1 LVAGK
6 VHLSYWR
13 YKMSNMILEINQ
25 NIATLT
31 FDLENEKINKLSFEI
46 LKEFKEIL
54 NTIENDSSIKAL
66 VIDSAKKNIFIAGA
80 DIKEIEK
87 LKDEKEVY
95 EALMEVHEIFNKLEN
110 LTIPTIAYI
119 NGACMGGGLELAL
132 ACKYR
137 VLSTNEKTKLA
148 FPEIKLG
155 IFPGFA
161 GTIRAPKLIGLVNAL
176 DLILTGKTVDTKKA
190 YKLGLADMIFDDAQ
204 KEFMLDS
211 FVKKAIYGTINKKTN
226 FKLLNYAPLNEIVF
240 NKALKGLEA
249 KVNKDFKAP
258 YVALEVIK
266 ATINKE
272 LEDAIKIEAKE
283 FAKLAVS
290 KESKNMIKLFFL
302 FEKLNKNYTKTQN
315 PISNAI
321 VLGNGVMGKG
331 IIWLFSKY
339 LKDVRIKIR
348 DISQANEIIKDV
360 SKIYDYLIKT
370 RKMTKNEAELKLNK
384 ISYTENFTGFKNFD
398 FIIEAIVEDENI
410 KKQTYAQIESLINE
424 SGIIATNTSSISIEK
439 LASEVKNK
447 ENFLG
452 VHFFNPVNLMP
463 LVEVIPNANTSQ
475 ETINK
480 VFELLISCGK
490 TPILV
495 GDCAGFIVNRILLPY
510 MNEAAFILEQGSKIE
525 KIDNVIKDF
534 GMPMGPFTLADTV
547 GVDIGYKV
555 ATILN
560 ESYGSRMPI
569 ASIIEKMYNAK
580 LLGAK
585 TKAGFYE
592 YAGRDKYANSHVT
605 SMLENNNKIIE
616 DEEIV
621 QRCIYIMINE
631 ASRCL
636 EENIVTDAAI
646 IDFAM
651 ITGTGFPPYKGGLL
665 SYANEIGLKNILE
678 SLRKF
683 EKEYGSRFTPSNL
696 LIKLVEEYEDFE
708 TGEALWKH

>member
-1 LVAGK
+1 
-6 VHLSYWR
+6 
-13 YKMSNMILEINQ
+13 
-25 NIATLT
+25 
-31 FDLENEKINKLSFEI
+31 
-46 LKEFKEIL
+46 
-54 NTIENDSSIKAL
+54 
-66 VIDSAKKNIFIAGA
+66 
-80 DIKEIEK
+80 
-87 LKDEKEVY
+87 
-95 EALMEVHEIFNKLEN
+95 MEVHEIFNKLEN
-110 LTIPTIAYI
+110 LQIPTIAYI

-176 DLILTGKTVDTKKA
+176 DLILTGKTIDAKKA
-190 YKLGLADMIFDDAQ
+190 YKIGLADMIFDDAQ
-204 KEFMLDS
+204 KEFMLEG
-211 FVKKAIYGTINKKTN
+211 FIKKAIYGILKKRVG
-226 FKLLNYAPLNEIVF
+226 FHILNYAPLNEIIF

-258 YVALEVIK
+258 YKALEVIK

-272 LEDAIKIEAKE
+272 LEDAIKIEARE

-302 FEKLNKNYTKTQN
+302 FEKLNKNYTKTEN

-339 LKDVRIKIR
+339 LDDVRIKIR

-360 SKIYDYLIKT
+360 SKIYDYLVKT
-370 RKMTKNEAELKLNK
+370 RKMTKNQAEFKLNK
-384 ISYTENFTGFKNFD
+384 ISYPQDFIGFKNFD

-410 KKQTYAQIESLINE
+410 KKQTYKEIENVANE
-424 SGIIATNTSSISIEK
+424 NTIIATNTSSISIEK
-439 LASEVKNK
+439 LSSEVKNK

-463 LVEVIPNANTSQ
+463 LVEVIPNSNTSK

-525 KIDNVIKDF
+525 RIDNVIKDF

-580 LLGAK
+580 LLGEK

-592 YAGRDKYANSHVT
+592 YAGRDTYPNSHVT

-636 EENIVTDAAI
+636 EENIVTDASI

-651 ITGTGFPPYKGGLL
+651 ISGTGFPAYKGGLL

-683 EKEYGSRFTPSNL
+683 EKEFGSRFTPSNL
-696 LIKLVEEYEDFE
+696 LVKLVEEYEDFE

>member
-1 LVAGK
+1 MNNIKLK
-6 VHLSYWR
+6 
-13 YKMSNMILEINQ
+13 INQ

-46 LKEFKEIL
+46 LKEFDEKL
-54 NTIENDSSIKAL
+54 NIIKDDSTIKAL

-95 EALMEVHEIFNKLEN
+95 EALIQVHRIFNKLEN
-110 LTIPTIAYI
+110 LKIPTIAYI

-161 GTIRAPKLIGLVNAL
+161 GTIRAPKLIGLVNSL
-176 DLILTGKTVDTKKA
+176 DLILTGKTIDAKKA
-190 YKLGLADMIFDDAQ
+190 YRINLADVIFDDSQ
-204 KEFMLDS
+204 KEFMLDD
-211 FVKKAIYGTINKKTN
+211 FIKKAIYGTIKNRRKFN
-226 FKLLNYAPLNEIVF
+226 ILDYSPFNEIVF
-240 NKALKGLEA
+240 AKALKGLKA
-249 KVNKDFKAP
+249 KVNKDYKAP
-258 YVALEVIK
+258 YKALEVIK
-266 ATINKE
+266 RTLNKE
-272 LEDAIKIEAKE
+272 LEDSIKIEAKE
-283 FAKLAVS
+283 FSKLAVS

-302 FEKLNKNYTKTQN
+302 FEKLNKNYEKTSN

-321 VLGNGVMGKG
+321 ILGNGVMGKG

-348 DISQANEIIKDV
+348 DISQANGIINDV
-360 SKIYDYLIKT
+360 SKIYDYLIKS
-370 RKMTKNEAELKLNK
+370 RRMTKNQVDFKLNK
-384 ISYTENFTGFKNFD
+384 ISYTDKFNGFKNFD
-398 FIIEAIVEDENI
+398 FIIEAIIEDEKT
-410 KKQTYAQIESLINE
+410 KKDTYSQLEKVINDNT
-424 SGIIATNTSSISIEK
+424 IIATNTSSISIEK
-439 LASEVKNK
+439 LGSEIKNK
-447 ENFLG
+447 KNFLG

-463 LVEVIPNANTSQ
+463 LVEVIPTSYTSK
-475 ETINK
+475 ETVNK

-490 TPILV
+490 TPVLV

-510 MNEAAFILEQGSKIE
+510 MNEAAFILEEGSTIE
-525 KIDNVIKDF
+525 NIDKVIKDF

-555 ATILN
+555 ASILN
-560 ESYGSRMPI
+560 ESYGNRMPI
-569 ASIIEKMYNAK
+569 AMIIEKMYKAK

-592 YAGRDKYANSHVT
+592 YKGKDKYTNSLVT

-616 DEEIV
+616 DEQIV

-636 EENIVTDAAI
+636 EENIVTDASI

-651 ITGTGFPPYKGGLL
+651 ITGTGFPPHKGGLL
-665 SYANEIGLKNILE
+665 NYANEIGLENILK
-678 SLRKF
+678 SLREF
-683 EKEYGSRFTPSNL
+683 EKNHGIRFTPSNL
-696 LIKLVEEYEDFE
+696 LIKLVESNKNFE
-708 TGEALWKH
+708 TGEMLWKQ

>member
-1 LVAGK
+1 
-6 VHLSYWR
+6 
-13 YKMSNMILEINQ
+13 MSNMTLEINQ

-31 FDLENEKINKLSFEI
+31 FDLQNEKINKLSFEI

-176 DLILTGKTVDTKKA
+176 DLILTGKTIDAKKA
-190 YKLGLADMIFDDAQ
+190 YKIGLADMIFDDAQ
-204 KEFMLDS
+204 KEFMLEG
-211 FVKKAIYGTINKKTN
+211 FIKKAIYGILKKRVG
-226 FKLLNYAPLNEIVF
+226 FHILNYAPLNEIIF

-258 YVALEVIK
+258 YKALEVIK

-272 LEDAIKIEAKE
+272 LEDAIKIEARE

-302 FEKLNKNYTKTQN
+302 FEKLNKNYTKTEN

-339 LKDVRIKIR
+339 LDDVRIKIR

-360 SKIYDYLIKT
+360 SKIYDYLVKT
-370 RKMTKNEAELKLNK
+370 RKMTKNQAEFKLNK
-384 ISYTENFTGFKNFD
+384 ISYTQDFIGFKNFD

-410 KKQTYAQIESLINE
+410 KKQTYKEIENVANE
-424 SGIIATNTSSISIEK
+424 NTIIATNTSSISIEK
-439 LASEVKNK
+439 LSSEVKNK

-463 LVEVIPNANTSQ
+463 LVEVIPNSNTSK

-525 KIDNVIKDF
+525 RIDNVIKDF

-580 LLGAK
+580 LLGEK

-592 YAGRDKYANSHVT
+592 YAGRDTYPNSHVT

-636 EENIVTDAAI
+636 EENIVTDASI

-651 ITGTGFPPYKGGLL
+651 ISGTGFPAYKGGLL

-683 EKEYGSRFTPSNL
+683 EKEFGSRFTPSNL
-696 LIKLVEEYEDFE
+696 LVKLVEEYEDFE

>member
-1 LVAGK
+1 
-6 VHLSYWR
+6 
-13 YKMSNMILEINQ
+13 MSNIVLEINQ
-25 NIATLT
+25 NVARII
-31 FDLENEKINKLSFEI
+31 FDLENEKVNKLSFEI
-46 LKEFKEIL
+46 LKEFDEKL
-54 NTIENDSSIKAL
+54 NIIKDDSSIKAL
-66 VIDSAKKNIFIAGA
+66 VIDSAKKDIFIAGA

-95 EALMEVHEIFNKLEN
+95 DSLMEVHQIFNKLEN

-137 VLSTNEKTKLA
+137 VITTNPKTKLA

-161 GTIRAPKLIGLVNAL
+161 GTIRAPKIIGLVAAL
-176 DLILTGKTVDTKKA
+176 DLILTGKTIDAKKA
-190 YKLGLADMIFDDAQ
+190 YKLNLADIIFDDAQ
-204 KEFMLDS
+204 KEFMLDD
-211 FVKKAIYGTINKKTN
+211 FIKKAIYGTIEKRIDFN
-226 FKLLNYAPLNEIVF
+226 LLNYAPLNEIVF
-240 NKALKGLEA
+240 NKTLKGLLN
-249 KVNKDFKAP
+249 KVNKDFQAP
-258 YVALEVIK
+258 FVALEVIR

-272 LEDAIKIEAKE
+272 FEDSIKVEARE
-283 FAKLAVS
+283 FAKLAIT

-302 FEKLNKNYTKTQN
+302 FEKLNKNFEKTQN
-315 PISNAI
+315 PISNAV

-339 LKDVRIKIR
+339 LNDVRLKIR
-348 DISQANEIIKDV
+348 DISHANEIIKDV
-360 SKIYDYLIKT
+360 SKIYDYLIKS
-370 RKMTKNEAELKLNK
+370 RKMTKNEVDFKLNK
-384 ISYTENFTGFKNFD
+384 ISYTDKFNGFKNFD
-398 FIIEAIVEDENI
+398 FIIEAIIEDEET
-410 KKQTYAQIESLINE
+410 KKDTYKQIENIVNE
-424 SGIIATNTSSISIEK
+424 NAIIATNTSSISIEK
-439 LASEVKNK
+439 LASEIKNK

-463 LVEVIPNANTSQ
+463 LVEVIPTSNTSK

-480 VFELLISCGK
+480 VFELLITAGK

-510 MNEAAFILEQGSKIE
+510 LNEAAFILEEGSKIE
-525 KIDNVIKDF
+525 KIDALIKDF

-547 GVDIGYKV
+547 GIDIGYKV
-555 ATILN
+555 AKILN
-560 ESYGSRMPI
+560 EAYGSRMPI
-569 ASIIEKMYNAK
+569 ASIIEKMNDAK
-580 LLGAK
+580 LLGLK

-592 YAGRDKYANSHVT
+592 YDGKDKYVNTHVT
-605 SMLENNNKIIE
+605 SMIQNNTKIFE
-616 DEEIV
+616 DEQIV

-636 EENIVTDAAI
+636 EENIVSDASI

-651 ITGTGFPPYKGGLL
+651 ITGTGFPAYKGGLL

-678 SLRKF
+678 SLRTF

-708 TGEALWKH
+708 TGVDLWKH

>member
-1 LVAGK
+1 
-6 VHLSYWR
+6 
-13 YKMSNMILEINQ
+13 MSNIVLEINQ
-25 NIATLT
+25 NVARII
-31 FDLENEKINKLSFEI
+31 FDLENEKVNKLSFEI
-46 LKEFKEIL
+46 LKEFDEKL
-54 NTIENDSSIKAL
+54 NIIKDDSSIKAL
-66 VIDSAKKNIFIAGA
+66 VIDSAKKDIFIAGA

-95 EALMEVHEIFNKLEN
+95 DSLMEVHQIFNKLEN
-110 LTIPTIAYI
+110 LKIPTIAYI

-137 VLSTNEKTKLA
+137 VITTNPKTKLA

-161 GTIRAPKLIGLVNAL
+161 GTIRAPKIIGLVAAL
-176 DLILTGKTVDTKKA
+176 DLILTGKTIDAKKA
-190 YKLGLADMIFDDAQ
+190 YKLNLADIIFDDAQ
-204 KEFMLDS
+204 KEFMLDD
-211 FVKKAIYGTINKKTN
+211 FIKKAIYGTIEKRIDFN
-226 FKLLNYAPLNEIVF
+226 LLNYAPLNEIVF
-240 NKALKGLEA
+240 NKTLKGLLN
-249 KVNKDFKAP
+249 KVNKDFQAP
-258 YVALEVIK
+258 FVALEVIR

-272 LEDAIKIEAKE
+272 FEDSIKVEARE
-283 FAKLAVS
+283 FAKLAIT

-302 FEKLNKNYTKTQN
+302 FEKLNKNFEKTQN
-315 PISNAI
+315 PISNAV

-339 LKDVRIKIR
+339 LNDVRIKIR
-348 DISQANEIIKDV
+348 DISHANEIIKDV
-360 SKIYDYLIKT
+360 SKIYDYLIKS
-370 RKMTKNEAELKLNK
+370 RKMTKNEVDFKLNK
-384 ISYTENFTGFKNFD
+384 ISYTDKFNGFKNFD
-398 FIIEAIVEDENI
+398 FIIEAIIEDEET
-410 KKQTYAQIESLINE
+410 KKDTYKQIENIVNE
-424 SGIIATNTSSISIEK
+424 NAIIATNTSSISIEK
-439 LASEVKNK
+439 LASEIKNK

-463 LVEVIPNANTSQ
+463 LVEVIPTSNTSK

-480 VFELLISCGK
+480 VFELLITAGK

-510 MNEAAFILEQGSKIE
+510 LNEAAFILEEGSKIE
-525 KIDNVIKDF
+525 KIDALIKDF

-547 GVDIGYKV
+547 GIDIGYKV
-555 ATILN
+555 AKILN
-560 ESYGSRMPI
+560 EAYGSRMPI
-569 ASIIEKMYNAK
+569 ASIIEKMNDAK
-580 LLGAK
+580 LLGLK

-592 YAGRDKYANSHVT
+592 YDGKDKYVNTHVT
-605 SMLENNNKIIE
+605 SMIQNNTKIFE
-616 DEEIV
+616 DEQIV

-636 EENIVTDAAI
+636 EENIVSDASI

-651 ITGTGFPPYKGGLL
+651 ITGTGFPAYKGGLL
-665 SYANEIGLKNILE
+665 SYANDIGLKNILE
-678 SLRKF
+678 SLRTF

-708 TGEALWKH
+708 TGVDLWKH

>member
-1 LVAGK
+1 
-6 VHLSYWR
+6 
-13 YKMSNMILEINQ
+13 MSNIVLEINQ
-25 NIATLT
+25 NVARII
-31 FDLENEKINKLSFEI
+31 FDLENEKVNKLSFEI
-46 LKEFKEIL
+46 LKEFDEKL
-54 NTIENDSSIKAL
+54 NIIKDDSSIKAL
-66 VIDSAKKNIFIAGA
+66 VIDSAKKDIFIAGA

-95 EALMEVHEIFNKLEN
+95 DSLMEVHQIFNKLEN

-137 VLSTNEKTKLA
+137 VITTNPKTKLA

-161 GTIRAPKLIGLVNAL
+161 GTIRAPKIIGLVAAL
-176 DLILTGKTVDTKKA
+176 DLILTGKTIDAKKA
-190 YKLGLADMIFDDAQ
+190 YKLNLADIIFDDAQ
-204 KEFMLDS
+204 KEFMLDD
-211 FVKKAIYGTINKKTN
+211 FIKKAIYGTIEKRIDFN
-226 FKLLNYAPLNEIVF
+226 LLNYAPLNEIVF
-240 NKALKGLEA
+240 NKTLKGLLN
-249 KVNKDFKAP
+249 KVNKDFQAP
-258 YVALEVIK
+258 FVALEVIR

-272 LEDAIKIEAKE
+272 FEDSIKVEARE
-283 FAKLAVS
+283 FAKLAIT

-302 FEKLNKNYTKTQN
+302 FEKLNKNFEKTQN
-315 PISNAI
+315 PISNAV

-339 LKDVRIKIR
+339 LNDVRLKIR
-348 DISQANEIIKDV
+348 DISHANEIIKDV
-360 SKIYDYLIKT
+360 SKIYDYLIKS
-370 RKMTKNEAELKLNK
+370 RKMTKNEVDFKLNK
-384 ISYTENFTGFKNFD
+384 ISYTDKFNGFKNFD
-398 FIIEAIVEDENI
+398 FIIEAIIEDEET
-410 KKQTYAQIESLINE
+410 KKDTYKQIENIVNE
-424 SGIIATNTSSISIEK
+424 NAIIATNTSSISIEK
-439 LASEVKNK
+439 LASEIKNK

-463 LVEVIPNANTSQ
+463 LVEVIPTSNTSK

-480 VFELLISCGK
+480 VFELLITAGK

-510 MNEAAFILEQGSKIE
+510 LNEAAFILEEGSKIE
-525 KIDNVIKDF
+525 KIDALIKDF

-547 GVDIGYKV
+547 VIDIGYKV
-555 ATILN
+555 AKILN
-560 ESYGSRMPI
+560 EAYGSRMPI
-569 ASIIEKMYNAK
+569 ASIIEKMNDAK
-580 LLGAK
+580 LLGLK

-592 YAGRDKYANSHVT
+592 YDGKDKYVNTHVT
-605 SMLENNNKIIE
+605 SMIQNNTKIFE
-616 DEEIV
+616 DEQIV

-636 EENIVTDAAI
+636 EENIVSDASI

-651 ITGTGFPPYKGGLL
+651 ITGTGFPAYKGGLL
-665 SYANEIGLKNILE
+665 SYANDIGLKNILE
-678 SLRKF
+678 YLRTF

-708 TGEALWKH
+708 TGVDLWKH

>member
-1 LVAGK
+1 
-6 VHLSYWR
+6 
-13 YKMSNMILEINQ
+13 MSNIVLEINQ
-25 NIATLT
+25 NVARII
-31 FDLENEKINKLSFEI
+31 FDLENEKVNKLSFEI
-46 LKEFKEIL
+46 LKEFDEKL
-54 NTIENDSSIKAL
+54 NIIKDDSSIKAL
-66 VIDSAKKNIFIAGA
+66 VIDSAKKDIFIAGA

-95 EALMEVHEIFNKLEN
+95 DSLMEVHQIFNKLEN

-137 VLSTNEKTKLA
+137 VITTNPKTKLA

-161 GTIRAPKLIGLVNAL
+161 GTIRAPKIIGLVAAL
-176 DLILTGKTVDTKKA
+176 DLILTGKTIDAKKA
-190 YKLGLADMIFDDAQ
+190 YKLNLADIIFDDAQ
-204 KEFMLDS
+204 KEFMLDD
-211 FVKKAIYGTINKKTN
+211 FIKKAIYGTIEKRIDFN
-226 FKLLNYAPLNEIVF
+226 LLNYAPLNEIVF
-240 NKALKGLEA
+240 NKTLKGLLN
-249 KVNKDFKAP
+249 KVNKDFQAP
-258 YVALEVIK
+258 FVALEVIR

-272 LEDAIKIEAKE
+272 FEDSIKVEARE
-283 FAKLAVS
+283 FAKLAIT

-302 FEKLNKNYTKTQN
+302 FEKLNKNFEKTQN
-315 PISNAI
+315 PISNAV

-339 LKDVRIKIR
+339 LNDVRLKIR
-348 DISQANEIIKDV
+348 DISHANEIIKDV
-360 SKIYDYLIKT
+360 SKIYDYLIKS
-370 RKMTKNEAELKLNK
+370 RKMTKNEVDFKLNK
-384 ISYTENFTGFKNFD
+384 ISYTDKFNGFKNFD
-398 FIIEAIVEDENI
+398 FIIEAIIEDEET
-410 KKQTYAQIESLINE
+410 KKDTYKQIENIVNE
-424 SGIIATNTSSISIEK
+424 NAIIATNTSSISIEK
-439 LASEVKNK
+439 LASEIKNK

-463 LVEVIPNANTSQ
+463 LVEVIPTSNTSK

-480 VFELLISCGK
+480 VFELLITAGK

-510 MNEAAFILEQGSKIE
+510 LNEAAFILEEGSKIE
-525 KIDNVIKDF
+525 KIDSLIKDF

-547 GVDIGYKV
+547 GIDIGYKV
-555 ATILN
+555 AKILN
-560 ESYGSRMPI
+560 EAYGSRMPI
-569 ASIIEKMYNAK
+569 ASIFEKMNDAK
-580 LLGAK
+580 LLGLK

-592 YAGRDKYANSHVT
+592 YDGKDKYVNTHVT
-605 SMLENNNKIIE
+605 SMIQNNTKIFE
-616 DEEIV
+616 DEQIV

-636 EENIVTDAAI
+636 EENIVSDASI

-651 ITGTGFPPYKGGLL
+651 ITGTGFPAYKGGLL

-678 SLRKF
+678 SLRTF

-708 TGEALWKH
+708 TGVDLWKH

>member
-1 LVAGK
+1 L
-6 VHLSYWR
+6 
-13 YKMSNMILEINQ
+13 Q
-25 NIATLT
+25 
-31 FDLENEKINKLSFEI
+31 
-46 LKEFKEIL
+46 
-54 NTIENDSSIKAL
+54 
-66 VIDSAKKNIFIAGA
+66 
-80 DIKEIEK
+80 
-87 LKDEKEVY
+87 
-95 EALMEVHEIFNKLEN
+95 
-110 LTIPTIAYI
+110 
-119 NGACMGGGLELAL
+119 ELL
-132 ACKYR
+132 
-137 VLSTNEKTKLA
+137 
-148 FPEIKLG
+148 
-155 IFPGFA
+155 
-161 GTIRAPKLIGLVNAL
+161 RAPKLIGLVNAL
-176 DLILTGKTVDTKKA
+176 DLILTGKTIDAKKA
-190 YKLGLADMIFDDAQ
+190 YKIGLADMIFDDAQ
-204 KEFMLDS
+204 KEFMLEG
-211 FVKKAIYGTINKKTN
+211 FIKKAIYGILKKRVG
-226 FKLLNYAPLNEIVF
+226 FHILNYAPLNEIIF

-258 YVALEVIK
+258 YKALEVIK

-272 LEDAIKIEAKE
+272 LEDAIKIEARE

-302 FEKLNKNYTKTQN
+302 FEKLNKNYTKTSN

-339 LKDVRIKIR
+339 LDDVRIKIR

-360 SKIYDYLIKT
+360 SKIYDYLVKT
-370 RKMTKNEAELKLNK
+370 RKMTKNQAEFKLNK
-384 ISYTENFTGFKNFD
+384 ISYTQDFIGFKNFD

-410 KKQTYAQIESLINE
+410 KKQTYKEIENVANE
-424 SGIIATNTSSISIEK
+424 NTIIATNTSSISIEK
-439 LASEVKNK
+439 LSSEVKNK

-463 LVEVIPNANTSQ
+463 LVEVIPNSNTSK

-580 LLGAK
+580 LLGKK

-592 YAGRDKYANSHVT
+592 YAGRDTYPNSHVT

-616 DEEIV
+616 DDEIV

-636 EENIVTDAAI
+636 EENIVTDASI

-651 ITGTGFPPYKGGLL
+651 ISGTGFPAYKGGLL

-683 EKEYGSRFTPSNL
+683 EKEFGSRFTPSNL
-696 LIKLVEEYEDFE
+696 LVKLVEEYEDFE

>member
-1 LVAGK
+1 
-6 VHLSYWR
+6 
-13 YKMSNMILEINQ
+13 MSNMILEINQ

-46 LKEFKEIL
+46 LKEFKEVL

-176 DLILTGKTVDTKKA
+176 DLILTGKTVDAKKA

-211 FVKKAIYGTINKKTN
+211 FVKKAIYGTVNKKTI

-240 NKALKGLEA
+240 NKALKGLET
-249 KVNKDFKAP
+249 KVNSDFKAP

-266 ATINKE
+266 TTINKE
-272 LEDAIKIEAKE
+272 LEDAIKIEARE
-283 FAKLAVS
+283 FARLAVS

-302 FEKLNKNYTKTQN
+302 FEKLNKNYTKTEN

-348 DISQANEIIKDV
+348 DISQANEILKDV
-360 SKIYDYLIKT
+360 SKIYDYLVKS

-410 KKQTYAQIESLINE
+410 KKQTYAQIESLTNE
-424 SGIIATNTSSISIEK
+424 NTIIATNTSSISIEK

-463 LVEVIPNANTSQ
+463 LVEVIPNSNTSQ
-475 ETINK
+475 ESINK

-495 GDCAGFIVNRILLPY
+495 KDCAGFIVNRILLPY

-555 ATILN
+555 ATILS

-580 LLGAK
+580 FLGAK

-592 YAGRDKYANSHVT
+592 YDGKDKYVNSHVT

-636 EENIVTDAAI
+636 EENIVTDATI

>member
-1 LVAGK
+1 
-6 VHLSYWR
+6 
-13 YKMSNMILEINQ
+13 MSNIVLEINQ
-25 NIATLT
+25 NVARII
-31 FDLENEKINKLSFEI
+31 FDLENEKVNKLSFEI
-46 LKEFKEIL
+46 LKEFDEKL
-54 NTIENDSSIKAL
+54 NIIKDDSSIKAL
-66 VIDSAKKNIFIAGA
+66 VIDSAKKDIFIAGA

-95 EALMEVHEIFNKLEN
+95 DSLMEVHQIFNKLEN

-137 VLSTNEKTKLA
+137 VITTNPKTKLA

-161 GTIRAPKLIGLVNAL
+161 GTIRAPKIIGLVAAL
-176 DLILTGKTVDTKKA
+176 DLILTGKTIDAKKA
-190 YKLGLADMIFDDAQ
+190 YKLNLADIIFDDAQ
-204 KEFMLDS
+204 KEFMLDY
-211 FVKKAIYGTINKKTN
+211 FIKKAIYGTIEKRIDFN
-226 FKLLNYAPLNEIVF
+226 LLNYAPLNEIVF
-240 NKALKGLEA
+240 NKTLKGLLN
-249 KVNKDFKAP
+249 KVNKDFQAP
-258 YVALEVIK
+258 FVALEVIR

-272 LEDAIKIEAKE
+272 FEDSIKVEARE
-283 FAKLAVS
+283 FAKLAIT

-302 FEKLNKNYTKTQN
+302 FEKLNKNFEKTQN
-315 PISNAI
+315 PISNAV

-339 LKDVRIKIR
+339 LNDVRLKIR
-348 DISQANEIIKDV
+348 DISHANEIIKDV
-360 SKIYDYLIKT
+360 SKIYDYLIKS
-370 RKMTKNEAELKLNK
+370 RKMTKNEVDFKLNK
-384 ISYTENFTGFKNFD
+384 ISYTDKFNGFKNFD
-398 FIIEAIVEDENI
+398 FIIEAIIEDEET
-410 KKQTYAQIESLINE
+410 KKDTYKQIENIVNE
-424 SGIIATNTSSISIEK
+424 NAIIATNTSSISIEK
-439 LASEVKNK
+439 LASEIKNK

-463 LVEVIPNANTSQ
+463 LVEVIPTSNTSK

-480 VFELLISCGK
+480 VFELLITAGK

-510 MNEAAFILEQGSKIE
+510 LNEAAFILEEGSKIE
-525 KIDNVIKDF
+525 KIDSLIKDF

-547 GVDIGYKV
+547 GIDIGYKV
-555 ATILN
+555 AKILN
-560 ESYGSRMPI
+560 EAYGSRMPI
-569 ASIIEKMYNAK
+569 ASIIEKMNDAK
-580 LLGAK
+580 LLGLK

-592 YAGRDKYANSHVT
+592 YDGKDKYVNTHVT
-605 SMLENNNKIIE
+605 SMIQNNTKIFE
-616 DEEIV
+616 DEQIV

-636 EENIVTDAAI
+636 EENIVSDASI

-651 ITGTGFPPYKGGLL
+651 ITGTGFPAYKGGLL

-678 SLRKF
+678 SLRTF

-708 TGEALWKH
+708 TGVDLWKH

>member
-1 LVAGK
+1 
-6 VHLSYWR
+6 
-13 YKMSNMILEINQ
+13 MSNIILEIKQ

-31 FDLENEKINKLSFEI
+31 FDLKDEKINKLSFEI
-46 LKEFKEIL
+46 LKEFDEKL
-54 NTIENDSSIKAL
+54 NLIKNDISIKAL
-66 VIDSAKKNIFIAGA
+66 VIDSAKKDIFIAGA

-110 LTIPTIAYI
+110 LPIPTIAYI

-137 VLSTNEKTKLA
+137 VMSTNPKTKIA

-161 GTIRAPKLIGLVNAL
+161 GTIRAPKIIGLLNAL
-176 DLILTGKTVDTKKA
+176 DLILSGKTIDAKKA
-190 YKLGLADMIFDDAQ
+190 YKIKLADIIFDDAQ
-204 KEFMLDS
+204 KEFMLDD
-211 FVKKAIYGTINKKTN
+211 FVKKAIYGTLKDRFTFN
-226 FKLLNYAPLNEIVF
+226 LLNYAPLNELVF
-240 NKALKGLEA
+240 KKAYKNLES

-266 ATINKE
+266 KTINKE
-272 LEDAIKIEAKE
+272 FDDSIKIEAKE
-283 FAKLAVS
+283 FSALAVS

-302 FEKLNKNYTKTQN
+302 FEKLNKSYEKTSN
-315 PISNAI
+315 PISNAV

-331 IIWLFSKY
+331 IIYLFSKY
-339 LKDVRIKIR
+339 LKDVRIKLR
-348 DISQANEIIKDV
+348 DLTQAHEILKDV
-360 SKIYDYLIKT
+360 AKIYDHSIKS
-370 RKMTKNEAELKLNK
+370 RSMSKNQVDFKLNK
-384 ISYTENFTGFKNFD
+384 ISYTDKFLGFKNFD
-398 FIIEAIVEDENI
+398 FVIEAIIEDEKV
-410 KKQTYAQIESLINE
+410 KKETYKELENVIGENT
-424 SGIIATNTSSISIEK
+424 IIATNTSSISIEK
-439 LASEVKNK
+439 LGSEIKNK

-463 LVEVIPNANTSQ
+463 LVEIIPTEQTSK
-475 ETINK
+475 ESINK
-480 VFELLISCGK
+480 VCEMLISSGK
-490 TPILV
+490 TPIV
-495 GDCAGFIVNRILLPY
+495 VKDCAGFIVNRILLPY
-510 MNEAAFILEQGSKIE
+510 LNEAAFILEEGSRIE
-525 KIDNVIKDF
+525 RIDSIIKDF

-547 GVDIGYKV
+547 GIDIGYKV
-555 ATILN
+555 ASILN

-569 ASIIEKMYNAK
+569 ASLIEKMYNAK

-592 YAGRDKYANSHVT
+592 YAGRDKYPNSHVT
-605 SMLENNNKIIE
+605 SMLENNGRIFD

-636 EENIVTDAAI
+636 EENIVTDASI

-651 ITGTGFPPYKGGLL
+651 IAGTGFPAYKGGLL

-683 EKEYGSRFTPSNL
+683 EKEYGERFKPSNL
-696 LIKLVEEYEDFE
+696 LVKLVEEYEDFE

>member
-1 LVAGK
+1 
-6 VHLSYWR
+6 
-13 YKMSNMILEINQ
+13 MSNMTLEIKQ

-31 FDLENEKINKLSFEI
+31 FDLQNEKINKLSFEI

-110 LTIPTIAYI
+110 LQIPTIAYI

-176 DLILTGKTVDTKKA
+176 DLILTGKTIDAKKA
-190 YKLGLADMIFDDAQ
+190 YKIGLADMIFDDAQ
-204 KEFMLDS
+204 KEFMLEG
-211 FVKKAIYGTINKKTN
+211 FIKKAIYGILKKRVG
-226 FKLLNYAPLNEIVF
+226 FHILNYAPLNEIIF

-258 YVALEVIK
+258 YKALEVIK

-272 LEDAIKIEAKE
+272 LEDAIKIEARE

-302 FEKLNKNYTKTQN
+302 FEKLNKNYTKTEN

-339 LKDVRIKIR
+339 LDDVRIKIR

-360 SKIYDYLIKT
+360 SKIYDYLVKT
-370 RKMTKNEAELKLNK
+370 RKMTKNQAEFKLNK
-384 ISYTENFTGFKNFD
+384 ISYTQDFIGFKNFD

-410 KKQTYAQIESLINE
+410 KKQTYKEIENVANE
-424 SGIIATNTSSISIEK
+424 NTIIATNTSSISIEK
-439 LASEVKNK
+439 LSSEVKNK

-463 LVEVIPNANTSQ
+463 LVEVIPNSNTSK

-510 MNEAAFILEQGSKIE
+510 MNEAAFILQQGSKIE
-525 KIDNVIKDF
+525 KIDNIIKDF

-580 LLGAK
+580 LLGKK

-592 YAGRDKYANSHVT
+592 YAGRDTYPNSHVT

-636 EENIVTDAAI
+636 EENIVTDASI

-651 ITGTGFPPYKGGLL
+651 ISGTGFPAYKGGLL

-683 EKEYGSRFTPSNL
+683 EKEFGSRFTPSNL
-696 LIKLVEEYEDFE
+696 LVKLVEEYEDFE

>member
-1 LVAGK
+1 
-6 VHLSYWR
+6 
-13 YKMSNMILEINQ
+13 MSNIVLEINQ
-25 NIATLT
+25 NVARII
-31 FDLENEKINKLSFEI
+31 FDLENEKVNKLSFEI
-46 LKEFKEIL
+46 LKEFDEKL
-54 NTIENDSSIKAL
+54 NIIKDDSSIKAL
-66 VIDSAKKNIFIAGA
+66 VIDSAKKDIFIAGA

-95 EALMEVHEIFNKLEN
+95 DSLMEVHQIFNKLEN

-137 VLSTNEKTKLA
+137 VITTNPKTKLA

-161 GTIRAPKLIGLVNAL
+161 GTIRAPKIIGLVAAL
-176 DLILTGKTVDTKKA
+176 DLILTGKTIDAKKA
-190 YKLGLADMIFDDAQ
+190 YKLNLADIIFDDAQ
-204 KEFMLDS
+204 KEFMLDD
-211 FVKKAIYGTINKKTN
+211 FIKKAIYGTIEKRIDFN
-226 FKLLNYAPLNEIVF
+226 LLNYAPLNEIVF
-240 NKALKGLEA
+240 NKTLKGLLN
-249 KVNKDFKAP
+249 KVNKDFQAP
-258 YVALEVIK
+258 FVALEVIR

-272 LEDAIKIEAKE
+272 FDDSIKVEARE
-283 FAKLAVS
+283 FAKLAIT

-302 FEKLNKNYTKTQN
+302 FEKLNKNFEKTQN
-315 PISNAI
+315 PISNAV

-339 LKDVRIKIR
+339 LNDVRLKIR
-348 DISQANEIIKDV
+348 DISHANEIIKDV
-360 SKIYDYLIKT
+360 SKIYDYLIKS
-370 RKMTKNEAELKLNK
+370 RKMTKNEVDFKLNK
-384 ISYTENFTGFKNFD
+384 ISYTDKFNGFKNFD
-398 FIIEAIVEDENI
+398 FIIEAIIEDEET
-410 KKQTYAQIESLINE
+410 KKDTYKQIENIVNE
-424 SGIIATNTSSISIEK
+424 NAIIATNTSSISIEK
-439 LASEVKNK
+439 LASEIKNK

-463 LVEVIPNANTSQ
+463 LVEVIPTSNTSK

-480 VFELLISCGK
+480 VFELLITAGK

-510 MNEAAFILEQGSKIE
+510 LNEAAFILEEGSKIE
-525 KIDNVIKDF
+525 KIDSLIKDF

-547 GVDIGYKV
+547 GIDIGYKV
-555 ATILN
+555 AKILN
-560 ESYGSRMPI
+560 EAYGSRMPI
-569 ASIIEKMYNAK
+569 ASIIEKMNDAK
-580 LLGAK
+580 LLGLK

-592 YAGRDKYANSHVT
+592 YDGKDKYVNTHVT
-605 SMLENNNKIIE
+605 SMIQNNTKIFE
-616 DEEIV
+616 DEQIV

-636 EENIVTDAAI
+636 EENIVSDASI

-651 ITGTGFPPYKGGLL
+651 ITGTGFPAYKGGLL

-678 SLRKF
+678 SLRTF

-708 TGEALWKH
+708 TGVDLWKH

>member
-1 LVAGK
+1 MNNIKLK
-6 VHLSYWR
+6 
-13 YKMSNMILEINQ
+13 INQ

-46 LKEFKEIL
+46 LKEFDEKL
-54 NTIENDSSIKAL
+54 NIIKDDSTIKAL

-95 EALMEVHEIFNKLEN
+95 EALIQVHRIFNKLEN
-110 LTIPTIAYI
+110 LKIPTIAYI

-161 GTIRAPKLIGLVNAL
+161 GTIRAPKLIGLVNSL
-176 DLILTGKTVDTKKA
+176 DLILTGKTIDAKKA
-190 YKLGLADMIFDDAQ
+190 YRINLADVIFDDSQ
-204 KEFMLDS
+204 KEFMLDD
-211 FVKKAIYGTINKKTN
+211 FIKKAIYGTIKNRRKFN
-226 FKLLNYAPLNEIVF
+226 ILDYSPFNEIVF
-240 NKALKGLEA
+240 AKALKGLKA
-249 KVNKDFKAP
+249 KVNKDYKAP
-258 YVALEVIK
+258 YKALEVIK
-266 ATINKE
+266 RTLNKE
-272 LEDAIKIEAKE
+272 LEDSIKIEAKE
-283 FAKLAVS
+283 FSKLAVS

-302 FEKLNKNYTKTQN
+302 FEKLNKNYEKTSN

-321 VLGNGVMGKG
+321 ILGNGVMGKG

-348 DISQANEIIKDV
+348 DISQANGIINDV
-360 SKIYDYLIKT
+360 SKIYDYLIKS
-370 RKMTKNEAELKLNK
+370 RRMTKNQVDFKLNK
-384 ISYTENFTGFKNFD
+384 ISYTDKFNGFKNFD
-398 FIIEAIVEDENI
+398 FIIEAIIEDEKT
-410 KKQTYAQIESLINE
+410 KKDTYTQLEKVINDNT
-424 SGIIATNTSSISIEK
+424 IIATNTSSISIEK
-439 LASEVKNK
+439 LGSEIKNK

-463 LVEVIPNANTSQ
+463 LVEVIPTSYTSK
-475 ETINK
+475 ETVNK

-490 TPILV
+490 TPVLV

-510 MNEAAFILEQGSKIE
+510 MNEAAFILEEGSTIE
-525 KIDNVIKDF
+525 NIDKVIKDF

-555 ATILN
+555 ASILN
-560 ESYGSRMPI
+560 ESYGNRMPI
-569 ASIIEKMYNAK
+569 AMIIEKMYKAK

-592 YAGRDKYANSHVT
+592 YKGKDKYTNSLVT

-616 DEEIV
+616 DEQIV

-636 EENIVTDAAI
+636 EENIVTDASI

-651 ITGTGFPPYKGGLL
+651 ITGTGFPPHKGGLL
-665 SYANEIGLKNILE
+665 NYANEIGLENILK
-678 SLRKF
+678 SLREF
-683 EKEYGSRFTPSNL
+683 EKNHGIRFTPSNL
-696 LIKLVEEYEDFE
+696 LIKLVESNKNFE
-708 TGEALWKH
+708 TGEMLWKQ

>member
-1 LVAGK
+1 
-6 VHLSYWR
+6 
-13 YKMSNMILEINQ
+13 MSNIVLEINQ
-25 NIATLT
+25 NVARII
-31 FDLENEKINKLSFEI
+31 FDLENEKVNKLSFEI
-46 LKEFKEIL
+46 LKEFDEKL
-54 NTIENDSSIKAL
+54 NIIKDDSSIKAL
-66 VIDSAKKNIFIAGA
+66 VIDSAKKDIFIAGA

-95 EALMEVHEIFNKLEN
+95 DSLMEVHQIFNKLEN

-137 VLSTNEKTKLA
+137 VITTNPKTKLA

-161 GTIRAPKLIGLVNAL
+161 GTIRAPKIIGLVAAL
-176 DLILTGKTVDTKKA
+176 DLILTGKTIDAKKA
-190 YKLGLADMIFDDAQ
+190 YKLNLADIIFDDAQ
-204 KEFMLDS
+204 KEFMLDD
-211 FVKKAIYGTINKKTN
+211 FIKKAIYGTIEKRIDFN
-226 FKLLNYAPLNEIVF
+226 LLNYAPLNEIVF
-240 NKALKGLEA
+240 NKTLKGLLN
-249 KVNKDFKAP
+249 KVNKDFQAP
-258 YVALEVIK
+258 FVALEVIR

-272 LEDAIKIEAKE
+272 FDDSIKVEARE
-283 FAKLAVS
+283 FAKLAIT

-302 FEKLNKNYTKTQN
+302 FEKLNKNFEKTQN
-315 PISNAI
+315 PISNAV

-339 LKDVRIKIR
+339 LNDVRIKIR
-348 DISQANEIIKDV
+348 DISHANEIIKDV
-360 SKIYDYLIKT
+360 SKIYDYLIKS
-370 RKMTKNEAELKLNK
+370 RKMTKNEVDFKLNK
-384 ISYTENFTGFKNFD
+384 ISYTDKFNGFKNFD
-398 FIIEAIVEDENI
+398 FIIEAIIEDEKT
-410 KKQTYAQIESLINE
+410 KKDTYKQIENVANE
-424 SGIIATNTSSISIEK
+424 NAIIATNTSSISIEK
-439 LASEVKNK
+439 LASEIKNK

-463 LVEVIPNANTSQ
+463 LVEVIPTSNTSK

-480 VFELLISCGK
+480 VFELLITAGK

-510 MNEAAFILEQGSKIE
+510 LNEAAFILEEGSKIE
-525 KIDNVIKDF
+525 KIDSLIKDF

-547 GVDIGYKV
+547 GIDIGYKV
-555 ATILN
+555 AKILN
-560 ESYGSRMPI
+560 EAYGSRMPI
-569 ASIIEKMYNAK
+569 ASIIEKMNDAK
-580 LLGAK
+580 LLGLK

-592 YAGRDKYANSHVT
+592 YDGKDKYVNTHVT
-605 SMLENNNKIIE
+605 SMIQNNTKIFE
-616 DEEIV
+616 DEQIV

-636 EENIVTDAAI
+636 EENIVSDASI

-651 ITGTGFPPYKGGLL
+651 ITGTGFPAYKGGLL

-678 SLRKF
+678 SLRTF

-708 TGEALWKH
+708 TGVDLWKH

>member
-1 LVAGK
+1 
-6 VHLSYWR
+6 
-13 YKMSNMILEINQ
+13 MSNIVLEINQ
-25 NIATLT
+25 NVARII
-31 FDLENEKINKLSFEI
+31 FDLENEKVNKLSFEI
-46 LKEFKEIL
+46 LKEFDEKL
-54 NTIENDSSIKAL
+54 NIIKDDSSIKAL
-66 VIDSAKKNIFIAGA
+66 VIDSAKKDIFIAGA

-95 EALMEVHEIFNKLEN
+95 DSLMEVHQIFNKLEN

-137 VLSTNEKTKLA
+137 VITTNPKTKLA

-161 GTIRAPKLIGLVNAL
+161 GTIRAPKIIGLVAAL
-176 DLILTGKTVDTKKA
+176 DLILTGKTIDAKKA
-190 YKLGLADMIFDDAQ
+190 YKLNLADIIFDDAQ
-204 KEFMLDS
+204 KEFMLDY
-211 FVKKAIYGTINKKTN
+211 FIKKAIYGTIEKRIDFN
-226 FKLLNYAPLNEIVF
+226 LLNYAPLNEIVF
-240 NKALKGLEA
+240 NKTLKGLLN
-249 KVNKDFKAP
+249 KVNKDFQAP
-258 YVALEVIK
+258 FVALEVIR

-272 LEDAIKIEAKE
+272 FEDSIKVEARE
-283 FAKLAVS
+283 FAKLAIT

-302 FEKLNKNYTKTQN
+302 FEKLNKNFEKTQN
-315 PISNAI
+315 PISNAV

-339 LKDVRIKIR
+339 LNDVRLKIR
-348 DISQANEIIKDV
+348 DISHANEIIKDV
-360 SKIYDYLIKT
+360 SKIYDYLIKS
-370 RKMTKNEAELKLNK
+370 RKMTKNEVDFKLNK
-384 ISYTENFTGFKNFD
+384 ISYTDKFNGFKNFD
-398 FIIEAIVEDENI
+398 FIIEAIIEDEET
-410 KKQTYAQIESLINE
+410 KKDTYKQIENIVNE
-424 SGIIATNTSSISIEK
+424 NAIIATNTSSISIEK
-439 LASEVKNK
+439 LASEIKNK

-463 LVEVIPNANTSQ
+463 LVEVIPTSNTSK

-480 VFELLISCGK
+480 VFELLITAGK

-510 MNEAAFILEQGSKIE
+510 LNEAAFILEEGSKIE
-525 KIDNVIKDF
+525 KIDSLIKDF

-547 GVDIGYKV
+547 GIDIGYKV
-555 ATILN
+555 AKILN
-560 ESYGSRMPI
+560 EAYGSRMPI
-569 ASIIEKMYNAK
+569 ASIIEKMNDAK
-580 LLGAK
+580 LLGLK

-592 YAGRDKYANSHVT
+592 YDGKDKYVNTHVT
-605 SMLENNNKIIE
+605 SMIQNNTKIFE
-616 DEEIV
+616 DEQIV

-636 EENIVTDAAI
+636 EENIVSDASI

-651 ITGTGFPPYKGGLL
+651 ITGTGFPAYKGGLL

-678 SLRKF
+678 SLRTF
-683 EKEYGSRFTPSNL
+683 EKEYGNRFTPSNL

-708 TGEALWKH
+708 TGVDLWKH

>member
-1 LVAGK
+1 
-6 VHLSYWR
+6 
-13 YKMSNMILEINQ
+13 
-25 NIATLT
+25 
-31 FDLENEKINKLSFEI
+31 
-46 LKEFKEIL
+46 
-54 NTIENDSSIKAL
+54 
-66 VIDSAKKNIFIAGA
+66 
-80 DIKEIEK
+80 
-87 LKDEKEVY
+87 
-95 EALMEVHEIFNKLEN
+95 
-110 LTIPTIAYI
+110 
-119 NGACMGGGLELAL
+119 
-132 ACKYR
+132 
-137 VLSTNEKTKLA
+137 
-148 FPEIKLG
+148 
-155 IFPGFA
+155 
-161 GTIRAPKLIGLVNAL
+161 
-176 DLILTGKTVDTKKA
+176 
-190 YKLGLADMIFDDAQ
+190 
-204 KEFMLDS
+204 
-211 FVKKAIYGTINKKTN
+211 
-226 FKLLNYAPLNEIVF
+226 
-240 NKALKGLEA
+240 
-249 KVNKDFKAP
+249 
-258 YVALEVIK
+258 
-266 ATINKE
+266 
-272 LEDAIKIEAKE
+272 
-283 FAKLAVS
+283 
-290 KESKNMIKLFFL
+290 MIKLFFL
-302 FEKLNKNYTKTQN
+302 FEKLNKNYTKTLN

-321 VLGNGVMGKG
+321 ILGNGVMGKG

-348 DISQANEIIKDV
+348 DISQANEILKDV
-360 SKIYDYLIKT
+360 SKIYDYLVKS

-384 ISYTENFTGFKNFD
+384 ISYTEDFTGFKNFD
-398 FIIEAIVEDENI
+398 FIIEAIIEDENT
-410 KKQTYAQIESLINE
+410 KKQTYAQIETLTKENA
-424 SGIIATNTSSISIEK
+424 IIATNTSSISIEK

-463 LVEVIPNANTSQ
+463 LVEVIPNSNTSK

-525 KIDNVIKDF
+525 KIDNLIKDF
-534 GMPMGPFTLADTV
+534 GMPMGPFSLADTV

-555 ATILN
+555 ACILN
-560 ESYGSRMPI
+560 EAYGSRMPI

-592 YAGRDKYANSHVT
+592 YAGRDKYVNSHVT
-605 SMLENNNKIIE
+605 SMLENNNEII
-616 DEEIV
+616 

-636 EENIVTDAAI
+636 EENIVTDASI

-651 ITGTGFPPYKGGLL
+651 ISGTGFPAYKGGLL

-696 LIKLVEEYEDFE
+696 LVKLVEEYEDFE

>member
-1 LVAGK
+1 
-6 VHLSYWR
+6 
-13 YKMSNMILEINQ
+13 MSNIVLEINQ
-25 NIATLT
+25 NVARII
-31 FDLENEKINKLSFEI
+31 FDLENEKVNKLSFEI
-46 LKEFKEIL
+46 LKEFDEKL
-54 NTIENDSSIKAL
+54 NIIKDDSSIKAL
-66 VIDSAKKNIFIAGA
+66 VIDSAKKDIFIAGA

-95 EALMEVHEIFNKLEN
+95 DSLMEVHQIFNKLEN

-137 VLSTNEKTKLA
+137 VITTNPKTKLA

-161 GTIRAPKLIGLVNAL
+161 GTIRAPKIIGLVAAL
-176 DLILTGKTVDTKKA
+176 DLILTGKTIDAKKA
-190 YKLGLADMIFDDAQ
+190 YKLNLADIIFDDAQ
-204 KEFMLDS
+204 KEFMLDD
-211 FVKKAIYGTINKKTN
+211 FIKKAIYGTIEKRIDFN
-226 FKLLNYAPLNEIVF
+226 LLNYTPLNEIVF
-240 NKALKGLEA
+240 NKTLKGLLN
-249 KVNKDFKAP
+249 KVNKDFQAP
-258 YVALEVIK
+258 FVALEVIR

-272 LEDAIKIEAKE
+272 FDDSIKVEARE
-283 FAKLAVS
+283 FAKLAIT

-302 FEKLNKNYTKTQN
+302 FEKLNKNFEKTQN
-315 PISNAI
+315 PISNAV

-339 LKDVRIKIR
+339 LNDVRLKIR
-348 DISQANEIIKDV
+348 DISHANEIIKDV
-360 SKIYDYLIKT
+360 SKIYDYLIKS
-370 RKMTKNEAELKLNK
+370 RKMTKNEVDFKLNK
-384 ISYTENFTGFKNFD
+384 ISYTDKFNGFKNFD
-398 FIIEAIVEDENI
+398 FIIEAIIEDEET
-410 KKQTYAQIESLINE
+410 KKDTYKQIENIVNE
-424 SGIIATNTSSISIEK
+424 NAIIATNTSSISIEK
-439 LASEVKNK
+439 LASEIKNK

-463 LVEVIPNANTSQ
+463 LVEVIPTSNTSK

-480 VFELLISCGK
+480 VFELLITAGK

-510 MNEAAFILEQGSKIE
+510 LNEAAFILEEGSKIE
-525 KIDNVIKDF
+525 KIDSLIKDF

-547 GVDIGYKV
+547 GIDIGYKV
-555 ATILN
+555 AKILN
-560 ESYGSRMPI
+560 EAYGSRMPI
-569 ASIIEKMYNAK
+569 ASIIEKMNDAK
-580 LLGAK
+580 LLGLK

-592 YAGRDKYANSHVT
+592 YDGKDKYVNTHVT
-605 SMLENNNKIIE
+605 SMIQNNTKIFE
-616 DEEIV
+616 DEQIV

-636 EENIVTDAAI
+636 EENIVSDASI

-651 ITGTGFPPYKGGLL
+651 ITGTGFPAYKGGLL

-678 SLRKF
+678 SLRTF

-708 TGEALWKH
+708 TGVDLWKH

>member
-1 LVAGK
+1 
-6 VHLSYWR
+6 
-13 YKMSNMILEINQ
+13 MSNIVLEINQ
-25 NIATLT
+25 NVARII
-31 FDLENEKINKLSFEI
+31 FDLENEKVNKLSFEI
-46 LKEFKEIL
+46 LKEFDEKL
-54 NTIENDSSIKAL
+54 NIIKDDSSIKAL
-66 VIDSAKKNIFIAGA
+66 VIDSAKKDIFIAGA

-95 EALMEVHEIFNKLEN
+95 DSLMEVHQIFNKLEN

-137 VLSTNEKTKLA
+137 VITTNPKTKLA

-161 GTIRAPKLIGLVNAL
+161 GTIRAPKIIGLVAAL
-176 DLILTGKTVDTKKA
+176 DLILTGKTIDAKKA
-190 YKLGLADMIFDDAQ
+190 YKLNLADIIFDDAQ
-204 KEFMLDS
+204 KEFMLDD
-211 FVKKAIYGTINKKTN
+211 FIKKAIYGTIEKRIDFN
-226 FKLLNYAPLNEIVF
+226 LLNYAPLNEIVF
-240 NKALKGLEA
+240 NKTLKGLLN
-249 KVNKDFKAP
+249 KVNKDFQAP
-258 YVALEVIK
+258 FVALEVIR

-272 LEDAIKIEAKE
+272 FEDSIKVEARE
-283 FAKLAVS
+283 FAKLAIT

-302 FEKLNKNYTKTQN
+302 FEKLNKNFEKTQN
-315 PISNAI
+315 PISNAV

-339 LKDVRIKIR
+339 LNDVRIKIR
-348 DISQANEIIKDV
+348 DISHANEIIKDV
-360 SKIYDYLIKT
+360 SKIYDYLIKS
-370 RKMTKNEAELKLNK
+370 RKMTKNEVDFKLNK
-384 ISYTENFTGFKNFD
+384 ISYTDKFNGFKNFD
-398 FIIEAIVEDENI
+398 FIIEAIIEDEET
-410 KKQTYAQIESLINE
+410 KKDTYKQIENIVNE
-424 SGIIATNTSSISIEK
+424 NAIIATNTSSISIEK
-439 LASEVKNK
+439 LASEIKNK

-463 LVEVIPNANTSQ
+463 LVEVIPTSNTSK

-480 VFELLISCGK
+480 VFELLITAGK

-510 MNEAAFILEQGSKIE
+510 LNEAAFILEEGSKIE
-525 KIDNVIKDF
+525 KIDSLIKDF

-547 GVDIGYKV
+547 GIDIGYKV
-555 ATILN
+555 AKILN
-560 ESYGSRMPI
+560 EAYGSRMPI
-569 ASIIEKMYNAK
+569 ASIIEKMNDAK
-580 LLGAK
+580 FLGLK

-592 YAGRDKYANSHVT
+592 YDGKDKYVNTHVT
-605 SMLENNNKIIE
+605 SMIQNNTKIFE
-616 DEEIV
+616 DEQIV

-636 EENIVTDAAI
+636 EENIVSDASI

-651 ITGTGFPPYKGGLL
+651 ITGTGFPAYKGGLL

-678 SLRKF
+678 SLRTF

-708 TGEALWKH
+708 TGVDLWKH

>member
-1 LVAGK
+1 
-6 VHLSYWR
+6 
-13 YKMSNMILEINQ
+13 MSNIVLEINQ
-25 NIATLT
+25 NVARII
-31 FDLENEKINKLSFEI
+31 FDLENEKVNKLSFEI
-46 LKEFKEIL
+46 LKEFDEKL
-54 NTIENDSSIKAL
+54 NIIKDDSSIKAL
-66 VIDSAKKNIFIAGA
+66 VIDSAKKDIFIAGA

-95 EALMEVHEIFNKLEN
+95 DSLMEVHQIFNKLEN

-137 VLSTNEKTKLA
+137 VITTNPKTKLA

-161 GTIRAPKLIGLVNAL
+161 GTIRAPKIIGLVAAL
-176 DLILTGKTVDTKKA
+176 DLILTGKTIDAKKA
-190 YKLGLADMIFDDAQ
+190 YKLNLADIIFDDAQ
-204 KEFMLDS
+204 KEFMLDD
-211 FVKKAIYGTINKKTN
+211 FIKKAIYGTIEKRIDFN
-226 FKLLNYAPLNEIVF
+226 LLNYAPLNEIVF
-240 NKALKGLEA
+240 NKTLKGLLN
-249 KVNKDFKAP
+249 KVNKDFQAP
-258 YVALEVIK
+258 FVALEVIR

-272 LEDAIKIEAKE
+272 FEDSIKVEARE
-283 FAKLAVS
+283 FAKLAIT

-302 FEKLNKNYTKTQN
+302 FEKLNKNFEKTQN
-315 PISNAI
+315 PISNAV

-339 LKDVRIKIR
+339 LNDVRIKIR
-348 DISQANEIIKDV
+348 DISHANEIIKDV
-360 SKIYDYLIKT
+360 SKIYDYLIKS
-370 RKMTKNEAELKLNK
+370 RKMTKNEVDFKLNK
-384 ISYTENFTGFKNFD
+384 ISYTDKFNGFKNFD
-398 FIIEAIVEDENI
+398 FIIEAIIEDEET
-410 KKQTYAQIESLINE
+410 KKDTYKQIENIVNE
-424 SGIIATNTSSISIEK
+424 NAIIATNTSSISIEK
-439 LASEVKNK
+439 LASEIKNK

-463 LVEVIPNANTSQ
+463 LVEVIPTSNTSK

-480 VFELLISCGK
+480 VFELLITAGK

-510 MNEAAFILEQGSKIE
+510 LNEAAFILEEGSKIE
-525 KIDNVIKDF
+525 KIDALIKDF

-547 GVDIGYKV
+547 GIDIGYKV

-560 ESYGSRMPI
+560 EAYGSRMPI
-569 ASIIEKMYNAK
+569 ASIIEKMNDAK
-580 LLGAK
+580 LLGLK

-592 YAGRDKYANSHVT
+592 YDGKDKYVNTHVT
-605 SMLENNNKIIE
+605 SMIQNNTKIFE
-616 DEEIV
+616 DEQIV

-636 EENIVTDAAI
+636 EENIVSDASI

-651 ITGTGFPPYKGGLL
+651 ITGTGFPAYKGGLL

-678 SLRKF
+678 SLRTF
-683 EKEYGSRFTPSNL
+683 EKEYGNRFTPSNL

-708 TGEALWKH
+708 TGVDLWKH

>member
-1 LVAGK
+1 
-6 VHLSYWR
+6 
-13 YKMSNMILEINQ
+13 MSNIILEINQ

-66 VIDSAKKNIFIAGA
+66 VIDSAKKDIFIAGA

-87 LKDEKEVY
+87 LKDEKDVY

-119 NGACMGGGLELAL
+119 NGACMGGGLELVL

-176 DLILTGKTVDTKKA
+176 DLILTGKTVDAKKA

-211 FVKKAIYGTINKKTN
+211 FVKKAIYGTVNKKTN

-463 LVEVIPNANTSQ
+463 LVEVIPSANTSQ

>member
-1 LVAGK
+1 
-6 VHLSYWR
+6 
-13 YKMSNMILEINQ
+13 MSNIVLEINQ
-25 NIATLT
+25 NVARII
-31 FDLENEKINKLSFEI
+31 FDLENEKVNKLSFEI
-46 LKEFKEIL
+46 LKEFDEKL
-54 NTIENDSSIKAL
+54 NIIKDDSSIKAL
-66 VIDSAKKNIFIAGA
+66 VIDSAKKDIFIAGA

-95 EALMEVHEIFNKLEN
+95 DSLMEVHQIFNKLEN

-137 VLSTNEKTKLA
+137 VITTNPKTKLA

-161 GTIRAPKLIGLVNAL
+161 GTIRAPKIIGLVAAL
-176 DLILTGKTVDTKKA
+176 DLILTGKTIDAKKA
-190 YKLGLADMIFDDAQ
+190 YKLNLADIIFDDAQ
-204 KEFMLDS
+204 KEFMLDD
-211 FVKKAIYGTINKKTN
+211 FIKKAIYGTIEKRIDFN
-226 FKLLNYAPLNEIVF
+226 LLNYAPLNEIVF
-240 NKALKGLEA
+240 NKTLKGLLN
-249 KVNKDFKAP
+249 KVNKDFQAP
-258 YVALEVIK
+258 FVALEVIR

-272 LEDAIKIEAKE
+272 FEDSIKVEARE
-283 FAKLAVS
+283 FAKLAIT

-302 FEKLNKNYTKTQN
+302 FEKLNKNFEKTQN
-315 PISNAI
+315 PISNAV

-339 LKDVRIKIR
+339 LNDVRLKIR
-348 DISQANEIIKDV
+348 DISHANEIIKDV
-360 SKIYDYLIKT
+360 SKIYDYLIKS
-370 RKMTKNEAELKLNK
+370 RKMTKNEVDFKLNK
-384 ISYTENFTGFKNFD
+384 ISYTDKFNGFKNFD
-398 FIIEAIVEDENI
+398 FIIEAIIEDEET
-410 KKQTYAQIESLINE
+410 KKDTYKQIENIVNE
-424 SGIIATNTSSISIEK
+424 NAIIATNTSSISIEK
-439 LASEVKNK
+439 LASEIKNK

-463 LVEVIPNANTSQ
+463 LVEVIPTSNTSK

-480 VFELLISCGK
+480 VFELLITAGK

-510 MNEAAFILEQGSKIE
+510 LNEAAFILEEGSKIE
-525 KIDNVIKDF
+525 KIDALIKDF

-547 GVDIGYKV
+547 GIDIGYKV
-555 ATILN
+555 AKILN
-560 ESYGSRMPI
+560 EAYGSRMPI
-569 ASIIEKMYNAK
+569 ASIIEKMNDAK
-580 LLGAK
+580 LLGLK

-592 YAGRDKYANSHVT
+592 YDGKDKYVNTHVT
-605 SMLENNNKIIE
+605 SMIQNNTKIFE
-616 DEEIV
+616 DEQIV

-636 EENIVTDAAI
+636 EENIVSDASI

-651 ITGTGFPPYKGGLL
+651 ITGTGFPAYKGGLL
-665 SYANEIGLKNILE
+665 SYANDIGLKNILE
-678 SLRKF
+678 SLRTF
-683 EKEYGSRFTPSNL
+683 EKEYGNRFTPSNL

-708 TGEALWKH
+708 TGVDLWKH

>member
-1 LVAGK
+1 
-6 VHLSYWR
+6 
-13 YKMSNMILEINQ
+13 MSNITLEIKQ
-25 NIATLT
+25 NIATII
-31 FDLENEKINKLSFEI
+31 FDLKDEKINKLSFEI
-46 LKEFKEIL
+46 LQEFNEKLDIIKDD
-54 NTIENDSSIKAL
+54 TSIKAL
-66 VIDSAKKNIFIAGA
+66 LIDSAKKDIFIAGA
-80 DIKEIEK
+80 DIKQIEQ
-87 LKDEKEVY
+87 LKNSEEVY
-95 EALMEVHEIFNKLEN
+95 NALMEVHKIFNKLEN
-110 LTIPTIAYI
+110 LSIPTIAYI

-176 DLILTGKTVDTKKA
+176 DLILTGKTIDAKKA
-190 YKLGLADMIFDDAQ
+190 YKIGLADMIFDDAQ
-204 KEFMLDS
+204 KEFMLEG
-211 FVKKAIYGTINKKTN
+211 FIKKAIYGILKKRVG
-226 FKLLNYAPLNEIVF
+226 FHILNYAPLNEIIF

-258 YVALEVIK
+258 YKALEVIK

-272 LEDAIKIEAKE
+272 LEDAIKIEARE

-302 FEKLNKNYTKTQN
+302 FEKLNKNYTKTSN

-339 LKDVRIKIR
+339 LDDVRIKIR

-360 SKIYDYLIKT
+360 SKIYDYLVKT
-370 RKMTKNEAELKLNK
+370 RKMTKNQAEFKLNK
-384 ISYTENFTGFKNFD
+384 ISYTQDFIGFKNFD

-410 KKQTYAQIESLINE
+410 KKQTYKEIENVANE
-424 SGIIATNTSSISIEK
+424 NTIIATNTSSISIEK
-439 LASEVKNK
+439 LSSEVKNK

-463 LVEVIPNANTSQ
+463 LVEVIPNSNTSK

-510 MNEAAFILEQGSKIE
+510 MNEAAFILQQGSKIE
-525 KIDNVIKDF
+525 KIDNIIKDF

-580 LLGAK
+580 LLGEK

-592 YAGRDKYANSHVT
+592 YAGRDTYPNSHVT

-636 EENIVTDAAI
+636 EENIVTDASI

-651 ITGTGFPPYKGGLL
+651 ISGTGFPAYKGGLL

-683 EKEYGSRFTPSNL
+683 EKEFGSRFTPSNL
-696 LIKLVEEYEDFE
+696 LVKLVEEYEDFE

>member
-1 LVAGK
+1 MNNIKLK
-6 VHLSYWR
+6 
-13 YKMSNMILEINQ
+13 INQ

-46 LKEFKEIL
+46 LKEFDEKL
-54 NTIENDSSIKAL
+54 NIIKDDSTIKAL

-95 EALMEVHEIFNKLEN
+95 EALIQVHRIFNKLEN
-110 LTIPTIAYI
+110 FKIPTIAYI

-161 GTIRAPKLIGLVNAL
+161 GTIRAPKLIGLVNSL
-176 DLILTGKTVDTKKA
+176 DLILTGKTIDAKKA
-190 YKLGLADMIFDDAQ
+190 YRINLADVIFDDSQ
-204 KEFMLDS
+204 KEFMLDD
-211 FVKKAIYGTINKKTN
+211 FIKKAIYGTTKNRRKFNILDYSP
-226 FKLLNYAPLNEIVF
+226 FNEIVF
-240 NKALKGLEA
+240 AKALKGLKA
-249 KVNKDFKAP
+249 KVNKDYKAP
-258 YVALEVIK
+258 YKALEVIK
-266 ATINKE
+266 RTLNKE
-272 LEDAIKIEAKE
+272 LEDSIKIEAKE
-283 FAKLAVS
+283 FSKLAVS

-302 FEKLNKNYTKTQN
+302 FEKLNKNYEKTSN

-321 VLGNGVMGKG
+321 ILGNGVMGKG

-348 DISQANEIIKDV
+348 DISQANGIINDV
-360 SKIYDYLIKT
+360 SKIYDYLIKS
-370 RKMTKNEAELKLNK
+370 RRMTKNQVDFKLNK
-384 ISYTENFTGFKNFD
+384 ISYTDKFKGFKNFD
-398 FIIEAIVEDENI
+398 FIIEAIIEDEKT
-410 KKQTYAQIESLINE
+410 KKETYTQLEKVINDNT
-424 SGIIATNTSSISIEK
+424 IIATNTSSISIEK
-439 LASEVKNK
+439 LGSEIKNK

-463 LVEVIPNANTSQ
+463 LVEVIPTSYTSK
-475 ETINK
+475 ETVNK

-490 TPILV
+490 TPVLV

-510 MNEAAFILEQGSKIE
+510 MNEAAFILEEGSTIE
-525 KIDNVIKDF
+525 NIDKVIKDF

-555 ATILN
+555 ASILN
-560 ESYGSRMPI
+560 ESYGNRMPI
-569 ASIIEKMYNAK
+569 AMIIEKMYKAK

-592 YAGRDKYANSHVT
+592 YKGKDKYTNSLVT

-616 DEEIV
+616 DEQIV

-636 EENIVTDAAI
+636 EENIVTDASI

-651 ITGTGFPPYKGGLL
+651 ITGTGFPPHKGGLL
-665 SYANEIGLKNILE
+665 NYANEIGLENILK
-678 SLRKF
+678 SLREF
-683 EKEYGSRFTPSNL
+683 EKNHGIRFTPSNL
-696 LIKLVEEYEDFE
+696 LIKLVESNKNFE
-708 TGEALWKH
+708 TGEMLWKQ